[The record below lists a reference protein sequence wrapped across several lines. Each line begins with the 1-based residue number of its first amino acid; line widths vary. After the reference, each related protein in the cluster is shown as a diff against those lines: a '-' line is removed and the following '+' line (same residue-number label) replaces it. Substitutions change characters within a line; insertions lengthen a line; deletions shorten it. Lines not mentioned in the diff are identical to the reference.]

1 MTGTARLTA
10 RQSAQLITAL
20 RHGRPL
26 DEAAA
31 DLRLDLAAVWA
42 TARTDTRLVI
52 ALAGRDP
59 DAIAEQGRTAR
70 AEYLRL
76 LALGV
81 APSLAEQ
88 IMGGGHVGGWRGR
101 DPAYAHACTAVREAS
116 ALYHRTRQTRLTP
129 ERVARFLDE
138 LRTPAATVKGA
149 AAAAGITPVAIYQ
162 RRRRDPEFAQA
173 MDDARQSGPA

>member
-1 MTGTARLTA
+1 M
-10 RQSAQLITAL
+10 
-20 RHGRPL
+20 
-26 DEAAA
+26 
-31 DLRLDLAAVWA
+31 WA

-59 DAIAEQGRTAR
+59 DAAAEQGRTAR

-88 IMGGGHVGGWRGR
+88 IMGSGHVGAWRGR
-101 DPAYAHACTAVREAS
+101 DPAYAHACTAAREAF

-138 LRTPAATVKGA
+138 LRTPASTVKGA
-149 AAAAGITPVAIYQ
+149 AAATGITPVAIYQ